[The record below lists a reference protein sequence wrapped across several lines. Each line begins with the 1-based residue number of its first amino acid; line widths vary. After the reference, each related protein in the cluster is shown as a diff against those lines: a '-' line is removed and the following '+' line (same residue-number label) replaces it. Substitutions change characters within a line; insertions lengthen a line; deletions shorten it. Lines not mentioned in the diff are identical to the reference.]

1 MTETKLSAHEVA
13 VLRENEQMGLI
24 DRTTQRL
31 RENDERWIR
40 MEASA
45 DVCFNAG
52 QMAKGQQIATEAY
65 DLRVVS
71 QRLRR
76 DLNQMYQELARIRAW
91 LSHGVQA

>member
-1 MTETKLSAHEVA
+1 MHSPHEVA
-13 VLRENEQMGLI
+13 VLRESEQLDLI
-24 DRTTQRL
+24 ARTAERL
-31 RENDERWIR
+31 RENDERWMR

-45 DVCFNAG
+45 DRHFNADQLESG
-52 QMAKGQQIATEAY
+52 RLIAVEAY

-91 LSHGVQA
+91 LSSHGA